1 MADIQHR
8 VSEVCVHLDMAIS
21 LYLFLSISAIQNPSS
36 ERRKEMAFYEGLSNK
51 QKLDV
56 TLLRQLGPSAQQLWF
71 AFLR

>member
-1 MADIQHR
+1 
-8 VSEVCVHLDMAIS
+8 
-21 LYLFLSISAIQNPSS
+21 
-36 ERRKEMAFYEGLSNK
+36 MAFYEGLSNK